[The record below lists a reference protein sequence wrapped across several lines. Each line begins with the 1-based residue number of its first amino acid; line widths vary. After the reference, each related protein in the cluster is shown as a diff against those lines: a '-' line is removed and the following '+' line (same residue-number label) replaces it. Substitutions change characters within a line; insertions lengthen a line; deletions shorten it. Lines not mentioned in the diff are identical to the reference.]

1 LPHAIEEAM
10 SVHEYEQQEVHMG
23 PINFTDLH
31 ANLASHFDRI
41 EADKTELVVTRPD
54 HEPMVIVALS
64 EWEGM
69 RETLHLL
76 SSPANADHLRR
87 SIRSYEEGKA
97 SEQELLDR

>member
-1 LPHAIEEAM
+1 
-10 SVHEYEQQEVHMG
+10 MG
-23 PINFTDLH
+23 PVSFTDLH

-41 EADKTELVVTRPD
+41 EADRTELVVTRQD

-97 SEQELLDR
+97 SEQELQDR

>member
-1 LPHAIEEAM
+1 MVEPANASLGMTTRRAKAIIA
-10 SVHEYEQQEVHMG
+10 
-23 PINFTDLH
+23 T
-31 ANLASHFDRI
+31 I
-41 EADKTELVVTRPD
+41 EADRTELVVTRQD

-87 SIRSYEEGKA
+87 SIHSYEEGKA
-97 SEQELLDR
+97 SEQELQDR